1 LATIKSLQGRG
12 RALGSWCAAFCVL
25 LVIPGCALF
34 APAPGPSPA
43 PQAVAP
49 EIAQVQH
56 WTDALIERS
65 RRLDAMQ
72 ADAVM
77 DYSGGGQHVKVR
89 EEMAIKRPASLR
101 VQAMTPFG
109 VAAVVAANGTTVTI
123 YQSSDNTFYRG
134 AATADTLSRF
144 AQIPLPPEQAVKLLM
159 GLLPE
164 NENYFAKPASVRTD
178 GDLVVATYDLPG
190 GETDEL
196 GFANGQLS
204 LVRTRGPGI
213 NYEVSYSD
221 YHDIGGLEFA
231 HRLEAKFL
239 NTGTH
244 LNVKY
249 SNVIVNPTIN
259 NSEFLLV
266 PQGSARV
273 IDLDQPSAP
282 AGAHG

>member
-1 LATIKSLQGRG
+1 
-12 RALGSWCAAFCVL
+12 
-25 LVIPGCALF
+25 
-34 APAPGPSPA
+34 
-43 PQAVAP
+43 
-49 EIAQVQH
+49 
-56 WTDALIERS
+56 
-65 RRLDAMQ
+65 MQ

-89 EEMAIKRPASLR
+89 EEVAIKRPASLR

-109 VAAVVAANGTTVTI
+109 IAAVVAANGTTVTI
-123 YQSSDNTFYRG
+123 YQTSDNTFYRG

-164 NENYFAKPASVRTD
+164 DESHFAKPASVRTE
-178 GDLVVATYDLPG
+178 GELVVGTYDLPG
-190 GETDEL
+190 GETDVGFTDGHL
-196 GFANGQLS
+196 G

-213 NYEVSYSD
+213 NYEVSYSG
-221 YHDIGGLEFA
+221 YQDIGGLEFA
-231 HRLEAKFL
+231 HRLDAKFL

-249 SNVIVNPTIN
+249 SNVVVNPAIN
-259 NSEFLLV
+259 SSEFVLV
-266 PQGSARV
+266 PQGAARI
-273 IDLDQPSAP
+273 IDLDQPAAP

>member
-1 LATIKSLQGRG
+1 
-12 RALGSWCAAFCVL
+12 
-25 LVIPGCALF
+25 
-34 APAPGPSPA
+34 
-43 PQAVAP
+43 
-49 EIAQVQH
+49 
-56 WTDALIERS
+56 
-65 RRLDAMQ
+65 MQ

-77 DYSGGGQHVKVR
+77 DYAGGGQHVKVR

-144 AQIPLPPEQAVKLLM
+144 ARIPLPPEQAVKLLM

-164 NENYFAKPASVRTD
+164 SESYFVRPASVRTED
-178 GDLVVATYDLPG
+178 DLVIGTYDLPG

-196 GFANGQLS
+196 GFADGQLR
-204 LVRTRGPGI
+204 LVRTRGRGSD
-213 NYEVSYSD
+213 YEVTYSE

-231 HRLEAKFL
+231 HRLDAGFL

-244 LNVKY
+244 LDVRY
-249 SNVIVNPTIN
+249 SNVIVNPVIN
-259 NSEFLLV
+259 NSQFVLV
-266 PQGSARV
+266 PQGAARV
-273 IDLDQPSAP
+273 IDLDQPAAP
-282 AGAHG
+282 AGTHG